1 MTNTLKVTEFSAAV
15 RGYHYYGSIWFPE
28 KEEQLDCSHDFGNV
42 FDVFAIKTCKPD
54 GTVVGHLP
62 REISRATKFL
72 LDRGAQ
78 ISAILTSTDYRRSPL
93 VQGGLEIACKVI
105 VKLPGTVRNHLL
117 MDRYVEIV
125 KVNYIEPKHEVILG
139 SFLKKSSTAAQPTN
153 KKRNTSNT
161 NNPKKKQKP
170 NHDIRS
176 LFRRAEE
183 RRNEEQTTGV
193 KNKSD
198 KQYHEVINID

>member
-28 KEEQLDCSHDFGNV
+28 KGEKLDCSHNFGNV

-62 REISRATKFL
+62 HEISRATKFL

-93 VQGGLEIACKVI
+93 VQGEI
-105 VKLPGTVRNHLL
+105 GDS
-117 MDRYVEIV
+117 M
-125 KVNYIEPKHEVILG
+125 
-139 SFLKKSSTAAQPTN
+139 
-153 KKRNTSNT
+153 
-161 NNPKKKQKP
+161 
-170 NHDIRS
+170 
-176 LFRRAEE
+176 
-183 RRNEEQTTGV
+183 
-193 KNKSD
+193 
-198 KQYHEVINID
+198 

>member
-28 KEEQLDCSHDFGNV
+28 KEDQLDCSQDFGNV
-42 FDVFAIKTCKPD
+42 FDVFAIKPD
-54 GTVVGHLP
+54 GKVVGHLP

-72 LDRGAQ
+72 LDRNAQ
-78 ISAILTSTDYRRSPL
+78 ISVILTSADCRRSLL
-93 VQGGLEIACKVI
+93 VQVGLEIACKVI

-117 MDRYVEIV
+117 LDRYIEIV
-125 KVNYIEPKHEVILG
+125 KVNYIEPKHEVILK

-153 KKRNTSNT
+153 KKRNTSNN

-170 NHDIRS
+170 NHNIRS
-176 LFRRAEE
+176 LFCI
-183 RRNEEQTTGV
+183 V
-193 KNKSD
+193 L
-198 KQYHEVINID
+198 QYHEVINID